1 MSTTV
6 ELSRAG
12 RERTEA
18 VSGLFDALIAFSR
31 SLKARGADWSQ
42 LSDDL
47 SRGDIVTLGVLDAHG
62 SIRPGHIAA
71 KLSVDPSVV
80 SRQLAG
86 LHRLGLI
93 ERGAD
98 PADRRAE
105 LISLTATGRHRLLEA
120 RDVMCAALADRLDH
134 WGLDE
139 VRTATAMVEDL
150 GRRLHEP
157 LTRPSTSAASTS
169 APSTRSTAPKDTP

>member
-86 LHRLGLI
+86 LHRLGLV

-105 LISLTATGRHRLLEA
+105 LISLTATGRERLLQA
-120 RDVMCAALADRLDH
+120 RDAMCAALADRLDH

-150 GRRLHEP
+150 GHRLHEP
-157 LTRPSTSAASTS
+157 LARPPAAGATTDHPTRTTAA
-169 APSTRSTAPKDTP
+169 KDTP